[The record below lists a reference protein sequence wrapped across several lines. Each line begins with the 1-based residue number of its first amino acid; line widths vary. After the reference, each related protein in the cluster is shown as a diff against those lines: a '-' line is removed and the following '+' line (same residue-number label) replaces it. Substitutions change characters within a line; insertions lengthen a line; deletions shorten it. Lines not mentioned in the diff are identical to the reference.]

1 MFLTDRFT
9 CPSLTYI
16 YLLTQPDGLSGYLV
30 WLSDSR
36 LLLDKLIPTYVC
48 ARTIKNEEGKG
59 RTLLRFA
66 AFCLRFA
73 GNRRVNQNVRQ
84 ATYTIIVTFPF
95 RLRDMFRSLYT
106 LKRIPWATA
115 RRHCSW
121 LLINS
126 YGNNGMSL
134 YCQPISSHGNVYS
147 S

>member
-16 YLLTQPDGLSGYLV
+16 YLLTQSDGLSGYLAR
-30 WLSDSR
+30 LSDSR

-48 ARTIKNEEGKG
+48 ARTIKNEEGEG
-59 RTLLRFA
+59 RPLSRFA

-95 RLRDMFRSLYT
+95 RLCDMFRPLYT
-106 LKRIPWATA
+106 MKQIPWAMA
-115 RRHCSW
+115 RRRCSW

-134 YCQPISSHGNVYS
+134 YCQPVSSHGSMYS